1 MADISD
7 TKWSELDPSNNS
19 ASPDGI
25 QGSYA
30 PNTVAPILRATR
42 GAIKRDYVQSNP
54 IYTSTGTS
62 TAYVLTYAQAPA
74 PITKGKKFVFWAHV
88 TSAGAAT
95 LNVNAQGAKSL
106 LRPDGSA
113 LLLGDIQASTVVIAH
128 YDGAAFRITNPAFT
142 EIGRVSGNILDA
154 RLPTTQ
160 TGKTFTSATTISGDI
175 LSVDDDTSPQIYLRK
190 KTGTINRGQISANIA
205 GSAVTIQTYN
215 AAGVATQKLDIPET
229 GNMQFAGATVWT
241 AANDGDGST
250 LDADLLDGYHATALP
265 VSTPQQ
271 TALDLKANLAS
282 PALTGT
288 PTAPTATAES
298 DSTQLATTAFVKTAV
313 TAIPGFPAGFIVIG
327 AMSTPPTGW
336 LKCNGAAVSRTT
348 YADLFDALVTNAGY
362 TLEDFTVTIA
372 SALFAKT
379 AHGFV
384 GGERLRLSTT
394 GALPTGLNT
403 TSDYFVISVDAN
415 NFRLA
420 TSQAN
425 QQADV
430 FVSTSGTQS
439 GTHSYLRSD
448 WGLGDGTTFN
458 LPDLRGVF
466 ARGSDDG
473 RGLDAARALGSLQTD
488 AMQQISG
495 SIGGVLA
502 GSSTGPFFRGAAT
515 DSWSRGGGS
524 GTATSV
530 SVSMDSSRQVR
541 TATETRPVNVN
552 VNYFIKT

>member
-88 TSAGAAT
+88 TSGTAPT

-113 LLLGDIQASTVVIAH
+113 LLLGDIQANTVVIAH
-128 YDGAAFRITNPAFT
+128 YDGTAFRVANPD
-142 EIGRVSGNILDA
+142 GLDA
-154 RLPTTQ
+154 GQLIAGTVTDDRLPTTQ
-160 TGKTFTSATTISGDI
+160 TGKTFTSATTVSGDI
-175 LSVDDDTSPQIYLRK
+175 LSVDHDTSPQIFLRK

-241 AANDGDGST
+241 AGNDGAGST

-265 VSTPQQ
+265 VSTLQQ

-288 PTAPTATAES
+288 PTAPTATAGTNT
-298 DSTQLATTAFVKTAV
+298 TQLATTAYVSAAV
-313 TAIPGFPAGFIVIG
+313 DAIIGVAAGAIAPFAMVTPPAGW
-327 AMSTPPTGW
+327 M
-336 LKCNGAAVSRTT
+336 KCNGAAVSRST
-348 YADLFDALVTNAGY
+348 YA
-362 TLEDFTVTIA
+362 
-372 SALFAKT
+372 ALFT
-379 AHGFV
+379 AIGTSWGV
-384 GGERLRLSTT
+384 G
-394 GALPTGLNT
+394 N
-403 TSDYFVISVDAN
+403 
-415 NFRLA
+415 
-420 TSQAN
+420 
-425 QQADV
+425 
-430 FVSTSGTQS
+430 GT
-439 GTHSYLRSD
+439 
-448 WGLGDGTTFN
+448 TTFN
-458 LPDLRGVF
+458 VPDLRGYF
-466 ARGSDDG
+466 LRGLDDG
-473 RGLDAARALGSLQTD
+473 RGVDTGRAFGTAQED
-488 AMQQISG
+488 AMQGHRHDMLG
-495 SIGGVLA
+495 SETPTSA
-502 GSSTGPFFRGAAT
+502 
-515 DSWSRGGGS
+515 GGS
-524 GTATSV
+524 GNAAPQYRTGSSATTRDPV
-530 SVSMDSSRQVR
+530 TDGVNGTPR
-541 TATETRPVNVN
+541 TAAETRPKNIALPF
-552 VNYFIKT
+552 FIKF